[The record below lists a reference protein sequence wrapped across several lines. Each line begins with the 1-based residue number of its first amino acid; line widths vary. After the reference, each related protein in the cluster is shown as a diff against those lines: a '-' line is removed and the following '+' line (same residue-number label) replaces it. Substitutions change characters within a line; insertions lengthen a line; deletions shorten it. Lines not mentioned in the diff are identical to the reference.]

1 MKYLTEKYW
10 TNFKKDGVLF
20 EKLVN
25 NLLCSIYP
33 NQEFFATKQTHDGGK
48 DIVSE
53 DELLFGENISL
64 WMECKY
70 HKEKISVHDIST
82 T

>member
-10 TNFKKDGVLF
+10 TNIKKDGVLF

-48 DIVSE
+48 
-53 DELLFGENISL
+53 
-64 WMECKY
+64 
-70 HKEKISVHDIST
+70 T
-82 T
+82 